1 MLEIDCGMLQLE
13 EKNVYL
19 VTFYEHQL
27 GEVLILDEAVDILV
41 KDKKITSQTITTKKQ
56 LAKLNLG
63 SE

>member
-1 MLEIDCGMLQLE
+1 MLQLE